1 MFYEGMNSQA
11 HGNWT
16 ELHCKSQE
24 WLLYENIGNAWEL
37 WMLVGKFQLKGTN
50 LGMARAIIDFLVIP
64 HKKGACSS
72 RYDLREEEK

>member
-1 MFYEGMNSQA
+1 
-11 HGNWT
+11 
-16 ELHCKSQE
+16 
-24 WLLYENIGNAWEL
+24 
-37 WMLVGKFQLKGTN
+37 MLVGKFQLKGTN